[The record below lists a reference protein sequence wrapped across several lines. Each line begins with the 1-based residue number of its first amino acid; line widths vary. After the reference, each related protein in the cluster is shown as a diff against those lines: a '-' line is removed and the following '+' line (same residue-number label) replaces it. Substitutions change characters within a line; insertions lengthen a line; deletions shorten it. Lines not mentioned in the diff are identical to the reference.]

1 MDDIEKI
8 LQEKRKEREREQQ
21 AFFKKC
27 HDKID
32 SGELIYHLLGLGLC
46 ERFKLDL
53 RYDGE
58 PPYVVWALVNYYVD
72 EVDENWIDWLSNDNA
87 PLIRPISQLKKIF
100 PELAAI
106 TDDGEKIIDLANKL
120 YGLEIQTDYDCCSG
134 YSKYFY
140 AYSFNFNSFKPL
152 PIDEIKAI
160 KGERDVLSK
169 YGYDTTELDEK
180 LSLYGLSDEELE
192 AI

>member
-1 MDDIEKI
+1 MDDFEKY
-8 LQEKRKEREREQQ
+8 LQENREEQEREQQ

-27 HDKID
+27 HNKID
-32 SGELIYHLLGLGLC
+32 SGELIYHLLGFSLC

-53 RYDGE
+53 RYNGE
-58 PPYVVWALVNYYVD
+58 PPSVVWALVNYYVD
-72 EVDENWIDWLSNDNA
+72 EIDEDWTDWLCNDNA

-100 PELAAI
+100 PELAII
-106 TDDGEKIIDLANKL
+106 TDDEEEIVDLANKL
-120 YGLEIQTDYDCCSG
+120 YGLEIKTDYDCCSN
-134 YSKYFY
+134 YSEYFY
-140 AYSFNFNSFKPL
+140 AYSFNFNNFEPL

-160 KGERDVLSK
+160 KNERDVLSK
-169 YGYDTTELDEK
+169 YGYDTTELDKE